1 MQVRLFV
8 AFIFLS
14 LVRCVY
20 FLNADRASPPPPP
33 DSQPYSDPDFGANHG
48 RYHLPAD
55 QQVQV
60 QLLVS
65 VTLYVLLTTLDRSPL
80 ES

>member
-1 MQVRLFV
+1 MLTEHF
-8 AFIFLS
+8 
-14 LVRCVY
+14 
-20 FLNADRASPPPPP
+20 PPP

-48 RYHLPAD
+48 HYHLPAD

-60 QLLVS
+60 KLLVS
-65 VTLYVLLTTLDRSPL
+65 SLACVTLYMLLTTLDGTPV